1 MLDTLRKYLK
11 YTSWPIIMAMLA
23 LMVVGVLAIRV
34 SEQAAGNT
42 GAFNKADK
50 QIVFAVVSLVV
61 FVVATVVPFPRL
73 GPLAYGLFALTLLLL
88 IVVLLPKYFPHA
100 ATPLTMPRKGSFRWI
115 GVQELSLQPSELAKI
130 TYIILLAWYLRYRD
144 NYRRLLGLAVPFV
157 LTLIPMVLI
166 LKEPDLGTSLLFLP
180 TLFFMLYMAGARLKH
195 LLSIVVVASALMFVP
210 IPRQIPPDMPARE
223 VATRKALCYSCT
235 ETRIVSALPLAIMEF
250 HQIERVDGWLRQ
262 GDPHVQKGKGYQLY
276 ESKMILGAGG
286 AAGRSDWNDD
296 DTYFRSLPEDETDF
310 IFSVVGGQW
319 GFLGCLGV
327 LGLYAVIF
335 VFGMEIA
342 SITNDPFGRLLAVG
356 VLALLFSQM
365 VINSGMTMGLMP
377 VTGMT
382 LPFISYGG
390 SSLVVNC
397 AALGL
402 LVNVGLRRP
411 ILLGKRPFEYED

>member
-1 MLDTLRKYLK
+1 MLETLRKYLK
-11 YTSWPIIMAMLA
+11 YTSWPIIAAMIA

-34 SEQAAGNT
+34 SEQAAGNA
-42 GAFNKADK
+42 GGFNKADK
-50 QIVFAVVSLVV
+50 QMIFAAVSLTV
-61 FVVATVVPFPRL
+61 FVIATLVPFTRL

-88 IVVLLPKYFPHA
+88 IVVLLPKYFPFL
-100 ATPLTMPRKGSFRWI
+100 ATPLTTPRKGSFRWI

-180 TLFFMLYMAGARLKH
+180 TLFFMLYMAGARLRH
-195 LLSIVVVASALMFVP
+195 LLSIIAIAAVLMFVP
-210 IPRQIPPDMPARE
+210 IPRAIGPDMGPRE
-223 VATRKALCYSCT
+223 QADRKAVAYWST
-235 ETRIVSALPLAIMEF
+235 DNRIVSALPIAIMEI
-250 HQIERVDGWLRQ
+250 HQLNRIDGWLRQ
-262 GDPHVQKGKGYQLY
+262 SDPKVKMGKAYQLY

-286 AAGRSDWNDD
+286 ISGRSEWNDD

-319 GFLGCLGV
+319 GFLGCLAV
-327 LGLYAVIF
+327 LGLYGVIF
-335 VFGMEIA
+335 VFGMEIS

-356 VLALLFSQM
+356 VLALLFSQL
-365 VINSGMTMGLMP
+365 VINAGMTMGMMP
-377 VTGMT
+377 ITGMT
-382 LPFISYGG
+382 LPLISYGG

-402 LVNVGLRRP
+402 LVNVGQRRP